1 MTKNTTQT
9 NTKVPGKT
17 SGKPKNPSGKK
28 PSTSNPCADVNTF
41 LATIEKNLAKMVN
54 TDIMCTKFEKLVSDA
69 AKKYTAKESKA
80 LVKKAQGFAMKG
92 VKCRGKVVTNI
103 SDLRR
108 NMSRIRCKKVNGKNT
123 ISQIKVQG
131 EQPALPKG
139 FVVPRS
145 WGTEWTPAWAKSHG
159 WIKHP
164 YYDWLMPVKPPA
176 KPIEL
181 IEDVPSSDES
191 DDVKEPPKDMRPRPT
206 PVPGKEDKPETKEPE
221 TKEPDVKKPE
231 TKEPDAKKPDIE
243 EPETDPNA
251 EPDAEEP
258 DANADAE
265 PDVADIAV
273 VIDTSKPTEE
283 KKPDQPT
290 KPFSLLSNKWF
301 WIIGCSLM
309 LLLAVLTWWWFYK
322 STSGQAL
329 GQASIDRA
337 FDTSRPPT
345 DIGFDNFD
353 TGNDIPSTT
362 DLMNDLNGGRSSPRK
377 YR

>member
-1 MTKNTTQT
+1 MTKNTKETK
-9 NTKVPGKT
+9 TKVSGKT
-17 SGKPKNPSGKK
+17 SSKSKKPSTKK

-54 TDIMCTKFEKLVSDA
+54 TDIMCTKFEKLVNDA

-108 NMSRIRCKKVNGKNT
+108 NMARIRCKKVNGKNT
-123 ISQIKVQG
+123 VSQLKVQG
-131 EQPALPKG
+131 EEPVLPKG
-139 FVVPRS
+139 FVIPRS

-164 YYDWLMPVKPPA
+164 YYDWLMPVKPPK
-176 KPIEL
+176 KPVEP
-181 IEDVPSSDES
+181 IEDVPSSDEG
-191 DDVKEPPKDMRPRPT
+191 DDTKEPPKAVRPKPT
-206 PVPGKEDKPETKEPE
+206 PVPIKEDKPDTKEEDKPD
-221 TKEPDVKKPE
+221 TKEDA
-231 TKEPDAKKPDIE
+231 PDA
-243 EPETDPNA
+243 DPNA
-251 EPDAEEP
+251 EPDVEEP

-265 PDVADIAV
+265 PEVTDVP
-273 VIDTSKPTEE
+273 KPAEE

-290 KPFSLLSNKWF
+290 KLSSLFSNKWF

-309 LLLAVLTWWWFYK
+309 LLLVVLTWWWLRR
-322 STSGQAL
+322 GAGPNQQPL

-353 TGNDIPSTT
+353 TGNDMPSTT

-377 YR
+377 YRS